1 MTADSGA
8 GQTLD
13 VVVMSHRPE
22 VREAVMSAVGRRPA
36 RDLPR
41 LRFTEAD
48 GIGDVLGAADGGR
61 LDLAVLDAE
70 AQPTGGMGVC
80 RQLKNERDDPAPVIV
95 VVRREDDRWLA
106 TWSQADA
113 VLVQPLDPVTAA
125 RTVADVLRAGH
136 PVPATR
142 G

>member
-1 MTADSGA
+1 MTAAKGA
-8 GQTLD
+8 GQALD

-36 RDLPR
+36 RDVPR
-41 LRFTEAD
+41 LSYTEAD
-48 GIGDVLGAADGGR
+48 GIAEVLGAADSGR

-125 RTVADVLRAGH
+125 RTVADVLRAGQ

>member
-1 MTADSGA
+1 MSTD
-8 GQTLD
+8 TLD

-22 VREAVMSAVGRRPA
+22 VREAVMAAVGRRPA
-36 RDLPR
+36 LDLPR
-41 LRFTEAD
+41 LRFREAD
-48 GIGDVLGAADGGR
+48 GIADVLGAADAGE
-61 LDLAVLDAE
+61 LDLAVLDGE

-80 RQLKNERDDPAPVIV
+80 RQLKNESDDPAPVIV

-125 RTVADVLRAGH
+125 RTVADVLRAG
-136 PVPATR
+136 VLAR
-142 G
+142 QG

>member
-8 GQTLD
+8 GAPLD

-36 RDLPR
+36 RDVPR
-41 LRFTEAD
+41 LKFTEAD
-48 GIGDVLGAADGGR
+48 GIADVLGAADSGR

-80 RQLKNERDDPAPVIV
+80 RQLKNESTDPAPVIV

-136 PVPATR
+136 PVPASR

>member
-1 MTADSGA
+1 MTTAAGA
-8 GQTLD
+8 QAPETLD

-22 VREAVMSAVGRRPA
+22 VREAVMAAVGRRPA

-41 LRFTEAD
+41 LRYTEAS
-48 GIGDVLGAADGGR
+48 GIADVLGAADAGN
-61 LDLAVLDAE
+61 LDLAVLDGE

-80 RQLKNERDDPAPVIV
+80 RQLKNESDHPAAVIV

-113 VLVQPLDPVTAA
+113 VLVQPLDPVTAG
-125 RTVADVLRAGH
+125 RTVADVLRAG
-136 PVPATR
+136 VPAR
-142 G
+142 QG

>member
-8 GQTLD
+8 AATLD

-36 RDLPR
+36 RDVPR

-48 GIGDVLGAADGGR
+48 GIADVLTAADRGR

-80 RQLKNERDDPAPVIV
+80 RQLKNERTDPAPVIV

>member
-36 RDLPR
+36 RDVPR
-41 LRFTEAD
+41 LTFTEAD
-48 GIGDVLGAADGGR
+48 GIADVLGAADGGR

-80 RQLKNERDDPAPVIV
+80 RQLKNERADPAPVIV

-125 RTVADVLRAGH
+125 RTVADVLRAGQ

>member
-1 MTADSGA
+1 MSAPSP
-8 GQTLD
+8 TLT

-22 VREAVMSAVGRRPA
+22 VREAISSAVGRRPA
-36 RDLPR
+36 PDLPR
-41 LRFTEAD
+41 LRFVEAES
-48 GIGDVLGAADGGR
+48 IGDVLGSFDAGEI
-61 LDLAVLDAE
+61 DLAVLDGE

-80 RQLKNERDDPAPVIV
+80 RQIKNESDDPPPIIV
-95 VVRREDDRWLA
+95 VVRRRDDHWLA

-125 RTVADVLRAGH
+125 ETVATVLRERSA
-136 PVPATR
+136 PAVR

>member
-1 MTADSGA
+1 MSTAAGA
-8 GQTLD
+8 AATLD

-22 VREAVMSAVGRRPA
+22 VREAVMAAVGRRPA

-41 LRFTEAD
+41 LRYREAD
-48 GIGDVLGAADGGR
+48 GIADVLGAADAGE
-61 LDLAVLDAE
+61 LDLAVLDGE

-80 RQLKNERDDPAPVIV
+80 RQLKNESDDPAPVIV

-125 RTVADVLRAGH
+125 RTVADVLRAG
-136 PVPATR
+136 VPAR
-142 G
+142 QG

>member
-1 MTADSGA
+1 MTAASAAGA
-8 GQTLD
+8 PLD

-36 RDLPR
+36 RDVPR
-41 LRFTEAD
+41 LTFTEAD
-48 GIGDVLGAADGGR
+48 GISDVLGAADSGR

-80 RQLKNERDDPAPVIV
+80 RQLKNERADPAPVIV

-125 RTVADVLRAGH
+125 RTVADVLRAGQ

>member
-1 MTADSGA
+1 MSAPSP
-8 GQTLD
+8 TLT

-22 VREAVMSAVGRRPA
+22 VREAISSAVGRRPA
-36 RDLPR
+36 PDLPR
-41 LRFTEAD
+41 LRFVEAV
-48 GIGDVLGAADGGR
+48 GIGDVLGSFDAGEI
-61 LDLAVLDAE
+61 DLAVLDGE

-80 RQLKNERDDPAPVIV
+80 RQIKNESDDPPPIIV
-95 VVRREDDRWLA
+95 VVRRRDDHWLA

-125 RTVADVLRAGH
+125 ETVATVLRERAA
-136 PVPATR
+136 PAVR

>member
-1 MTADSGA
+1 MTTAAGA
-8 GQTLD
+8 QAPETLD

-22 VREAVMSAVGRRPA
+22 VREAVMAAVGRRPA

-41 LRFTEAD
+41 LRYTEAS
-48 GIGDVLGAADGGR
+48 GIADVLGAADAGA
-61 LDLAVLDAE
+61 LDLAVLDGE

-80 RQLKNERDDPAPVIV
+80 RQLKNESDHPAAVIV

-113 VLVQPLDPVTAA
+113 VLVQPLDPVTAG
-125 RTVADVLRAGH
+125 RTVADVLRAG
-136 PVPATR
+136 VPAR
-142 G
+142 QG

>member
-8 GQTLD
+8 GQPLD

-41 LRFTEAD
+41 LTFTEAD
-48 GIGDVLGAADGGR
+48 GIADVLGAADSGR

-80 RQLKNERDDPAPVIV
+80 RQLKNERADPAPVIV

-125 RTVADVLRAGH
+125 RTVADVLRAGQ

>member
-8 GQTLD
+8 GQPLD

-36 RDLPR
+36 RDVPR
-41 LRFTEAD
+41 LTFTEAD
-48 GIGDVLGAADGGR
+48 GIADVLGAADGGR

-80 RQLKNERDDPAPVIV
+80 RQLKNERADPAPVIV

-125 RTVADVLRAGH
+125 RTVADVLRAGQ

>member
-41 LRFTEAD
+41 LRWSEAE

-61 LDLAVLDAE
+61 LDLAVLDGE

>member
-8 GQTLD
+8 GAPLD

-36 RDLPR
+36 RDVPR
-41 LRFTEAD
+41 LKFTEAD
-48 GIGDVLGAADGGR
+48 GIADVLGAADSGR
-61 LDLAVLDAE
+61 LGLAVLDAE

-80 RQLKNERDDPAPVIV
+80 RQLKNESTDPAPVIV

-136 PVPATR
+136 PVPASR

>member
-36 RDLPR
+36 RDVPR
-41 LRFTEAD
+41 LRWTEAD

-61 LDLAVLDAE
+61 LDLAVLDGE

-125 RTVADVLRAGH
+125 RTVADVLRAGN

>member
-36 RDLPR
+36 RDVPR
-41 LRFTEAD
+41 LRWSEAE

-61 LDLAVLDAE
+61 LDLAVLDGE

-125 RTVADVLRAGH
+125 RTVADVLRAGN